1 MFRARLMLYSCLD
14 RSRHRK
20 CDRPIDGDPMTK
32 EFKATPSEDVPSR
45 KNYAT
50 PKLVIYGNISQITQS
65 QGKGKANDGM
75 PNKSQ

>member
-1 MFRARLMLYSCLD
+1 
-14 RSRHRK
+14 
-20 CDRPIDGDPMTK
+20 MTK